1 MNFDSKLI
9 IFIIFSKTFLM
20 EIIPHEGISITSVIR
35 GLIGMSSIIF
45 IAYLLSNNKKR
56 IDWKTIIIGLSSQL
70 IIAVAVLKIDFV
82 RMVFEKLVKGS
93 LPLLLL
99 QIKGLEFFLVILR
112 IHLSMVKYL
121 YFKYCQ

>member
-1 MNFDSKLI
+1 
-9 IFIIFSKTFLM
+9 M

-35 GLIGMSSIIF
+35 GIIGMSSIIF

-82 RMVFEKLVKGS
+82 RMVFEKIGQGFLAIVTFTN
-93 LPLLLL
+93 
-99 QIKGLEFFLVILR
+99 QFFLVILR

-121 YFKYCQ
+121 CFKYCQ

>member
-1 MNFDSKLI
+1 
-9 IFIIFSKTFLM
+9 M

-35 GLIGMSSIIF
+35 GIIGMSSIIF

-99 QIKGLEFFLVILR
+99 QIKGLEFFLVTLR

-121 YFKYCQ
+121 CFKYCQ